1 MAGFDPWVIPPESR
15 AKFDAQ
21 FRQMQPAGGF
31 ITGEQA
37 KKLFLQSG
45 LPPAILAKVWSLAD
59 MDADGRINQHEF
71 AVALHLIQMKLK
83 GVELPATLP
92 VSLRFPPTTVAG
104 GFPAAASFGPPLE
117 SVGSPVAQP
126 PLVNAVMPPQ
136 IPAFP
141 MAPSPPTLAGTPHPS
156 PLGILPS
163 VGVTVKPA
171 AGGFPPPAGG
181 FPPPPT
187 GGFAAPA
194 GGFAAPAGGFASPG
208 ASSTPPALTEWAV
221 PQPSKLKYTQLFNS
235 YDRSRSGFLGGGQ
248 ARTILLQSALPHP
261 VLAQIWNLSDIDS
274 DGRLTCEEFV
284 LAMHLVD
291 CVKAGDSLPAK
302 LPLDLIP
309 PSYRR
314 KRSDSVQ
321 SSGGGVGG
329 GGSGGGG
336 GGPLIPSDLLSL
348 GGDGGAMREEDKNM
362 ATFEDKRRA
371 NFEKGQ
377 AELEKRRQALL
388 ESQRKEQ
395 QERER
400 KEREEQEK
408 RERIRQEQERRR
420 QLELEKQ
427 LARQRELEQEKEEQR
442 RKALEQREAARREME
457 RQRQLEWEKQRMQ
470 ELLSQKQ
477 REMEAISRLRGHK
490 KALALQIEQVENKIN
505 DANQKLAETK
515 KGVAEMKACIDE
527 MRVDRDTKMRELN
540 ETRLE
545 LKEISDKML
554 LLNQEKLSLQGRLK
568 TTAAGTNGGF
578 SLAMSNCGNKEI
590 SLNMLRSTL
599 ASVDKETELKQ
610 QDVDKSNAQ
619 LKELNDKLAELAQQN
634 EALMQEFNQKKQK
647 ALALKKQS
655 TSSVTLDAWND
666 HSEFASADSWPGE
679 STEPAPLSSG
689 LVKYRALYAFEARNA
704 DELSI
709 MPGDI
714 IMVQENQHGEP
725 GWLGGELQGKTG
737 WFPESYVEKVVT
749 SPVGGF
755 LPTDDEGAT
764 PAAAAAETVHIVGTE
779 MKMTLEGIS
788 EAPENGREPVLE
800 EASAPDVLQPSENS
814 CFTQLPRGAP
824 SVDTTSPVPG
834 EGQAAPQG
842 LQAQALFPWRAK
854 KENHLTFNKGDVIV
868 VKEQQDMWW
877 YGEFQGKVG
886 WFPKS
891 YVRLISGPMKT
902 FNNNQVSDSQ
912 EFGDVPPEPPADF
925 PVTAEEKYVALYAYQ
940 SQEPGDLS
948 FSAGDVISV
957 SKKEG
962 EWWTGTLAGQTG
974 IFPSNYVRL
983 YEADAKPV
991 RPETPQSDGK
1001 VKNAKITKK
1010 PEIVSVIA
1018 PYKATGPEQLTLEK
1032 GQLIQVRKKTDS
1044 GWWEGELQV
1053 KGKKRQTGWFPATYV
1068 KVLAGS
1074 GANSSRNSPIPTAFS
1089 SATHGEQVRALFAF
1103 VGQQEDELSFQKG
1116 DVLVVLGKEDASWWR
1131 GELGGRVG
1139 LFPANYV
1146 EPLGD
1151 KPPPDKCGQGSLQD
1165 ILFNASL
1172 STREKKRQGHIYELI
1187 STEENYVKDLTL
1199 VKEVFYRPMK
1209 QSSLLSDDEVRLI
1222 FVNWPELIMSNT
1234 KMLKSFRVRQ
1244 RMSENGIIEM
1254 IGDILCESLPYLSP
1268 YVRFCSCQVRSMA
1281 FIQQRSES
1289 DPRFKAFTRE
1299 FCKNPRTRGMPFT
1312 SFLLKPMQR
1321 MTKYPLMI
1329 KKIREYTDASHP
1341 DRGYLDSALEKAE
1354 QLCSQINEAVK
1365 ERENAD
1371 QLEWAQAHVQCNGI
1385 SERLVFNS
1393 PTNILG
1399 SRKFLHSGSLTKVKS
1414 GKELVGFLF
1423 NDFLLLT
1430 QPVRDIGRV
1439 TNVFMSDKAM
1449 NTSYKLYK
1457 QPLFLNT
1464 VLVEECTDGGGSPTD
1479 DTFQIS
1485 VPDAPRSVFR
1495 AANANEKLL
1504 WVKKIKEA
1512 AHNYRN
1518 TEAKQMKVS
1527 AKAPKQSGV
1536 GRLLVV
1542 VVEGRNLR
1550 SGAAH
1555 GSSQCDP
1562 YCEVSMAC
1570 QEHKTHVES
1579 GTSNP
1584 QWNSSMQFLVRDLRR
1599 DVLCLT
1605 VFNRELFSPNDF
1617 LGRTEVRVWDI
1628 ARETRQTR
1636 GPITKQLH
1644 LYEVDQGEVVIR
1656 LDLHIFES

>member
-1 MAGFDPWVIPPESR
+1 MAGFDPWVIPAESR

-45 LPPAILAKVWSLAD
+45 LPPAVLAKVWSLAD

-83 GVELPATLP
+83 GIELPATLP
-92 VSLRFPPTTVAG
+92 ASLRSPTT
-104 GFPAAASFGPPLE
+104 FPTANFAAAFGPPLE

-126 PLVNAVMPPQ
+126 LVNTVAPVPG
-136 IPAFP
+136 PAFP
-141 MAPSPPTLAGTPHPS
+141 VVPSPPTLAGTPHPA
-156 PLGILPS
+156 PLGILPG
-163 VGVTVKPA
+163 VGVPPKPPAPAFVPPA
-171 AGGFPPPAGG
+171 A
-181 FPPPPT
+181 
-187 GGFAAPA
+187 
-194 GGFAAPAGGFASPG
+194 
-208 ASSTPPALTEWAV
+208 STPPSLTEWAV
-221 PQPSKLKYTQLFNS
+221 PQPSKLKYTQLFNTH
-235 YDRSRSGFLGGGQ
+235 DRSRSGFLGGGQ
-248 ARTILLQSALPHP
+248 ARTILLQSALPQP

-291 CVKAGDSLPAK
+291 CVKAGDALPAK

-321 SSGGGVGG
+321 SSGPMPELLGALPGEM
-329 GGSGGGG
+329 
-336 GGPLIPSDLLSL
+336 PLD
-348 GGDGGAMREEDKNM
+348 DKNM

-427 LARQRELEQEKEEQR
+427 LARQREIEQEKEEQR

-477 REMEAISRLRGHK
+477 REQENISRLKGHR

-505 DANQKLAETK
+505 EANQKLTDTK
-515 KGVAEMKACIDE
+515 KGVAEMKAFIDE
-527 MRVDRDTKMRELN
+527 MRVERDTKMRELN

-545 LKEISDKML
+545 LKEINDKML
-554 LLNQEKLSLQGRLK
+554 LLNQEKLSHQGRLK
-568 TTAAGTNGGF
+568 TIGANNNY
-578 SLAMSNCGNKEI
+578 SLAMNSCGSKEI

-599 ASVDKETELKQ
+599 ASVEKEAELKQ
-610 QDVDKSNAQ
+610 QDVDNNNAQ
-619 LKELNDKLAELAQQN
+619 LKELKDRLADLVQQN
-634 EALMQEFNQKKQK
+634 ETLMREFTQKKQQV
-647 ALALKKQS
+647 LALKKQK
-655 TSSVTLDAWND
+655 SSSITLDAWND
-666 HSEFASADSWPGE
+666 NSEFASADSWPGE
-679 STEPAPLSSG
+679 STQPEPSSG

-749 SPVGGF
+749 SPTGGF
-755 LPTDDEGAT
+755 PVDSNQV
-764 PAAAAAETVHIVGTE
+764 AAAAGTAETVHIVGTE

-788 EAPENGREPVLE
+788 EAPENGREPTLDEV
-800 EASAPDVLQPSENS
+800 SAPDVLQPSENS

-834 EGQAAPQG
+834 EGETAPQG

-854 KENHLTFNKGDVIV
+854 KENHLTFNKGDVIA

-877 YGEFQGKVG
+877 YGEFQGKLG

-891 YVRLISGPMKT
+891 YVRLISGPVKT
-902 FNNNQVSDSQ
+902 FNNQVSDLQ

-925 PVTAEEKYVALYAYQ
+925 PVAAEEKYIALYAYQ

-948 FSAGDVISV
+948 FNAGDVISV

-983 YEADAKPV
+983 YEPEVKEEKAASAAEEIPLNATSTLPTNEELGFTGAEPA

-1001 VKNAKITKK
+1001 VKNSKIIKK

-1068 KVLAGS
+1068 KVLGGS
-1074 GANSSRNSPIPTAFS
+1074 GTSSSRNSPVPATFGS
-1089 SATHGEQVRALFAF
+1089 STRGEQVRALFPF
-1103 VGQQEDELSFQKG
+1103 IGQQDDELSFQKG
-1116 DVLVVLGKEDASWWR
+1116 DILVVLSKEDASWWK
-1131 GELGGRVG
+1131 GEIAGRVG

-1146 EPLGD
+1146 EPLD
-1151 KPPPDKCGQGSLQD
+1151 RPVDKCGSLQE
-1165 ILFNASL
+1165 ILFSPSL

-1209 QSSLLSDDEVRLI
+1209 QSSLLSDEEVKLI

-1244 RMSENGIIEM
+1244 RMSEDGVIEM
-1254 IGDILCESLPYLSP
+1254 IGDILCESLPYLTP

-1281 FIQQRSES
+1281 FIQQRSEN

-1341 DRGYLDSALEKAE
+1341 DRGYLDEALEKAE
-1354 QLCSQINEAVK
+1354 QLCTQINEAVK

-1371 QLEWAQAHVQCNGI
+1371 QLEWAQAHIQCNGI

-1393 PTNILG
+1393 LTNILG

-1423 NDFLLLT
+1423 NDFLLLA
-1430 QPVRDIGRV
+1430 QPMRDVGRV

-1449 NTSYKLYK
+1449 NASYKLYK

-1464 VLVEECTDGGGSPTD
+1464 VLVEDGSDGGSPSD

-1527 AKAPKQSGV
+1527 ATAPKLSGV

-1555 GSSQCDP
+1555 GQCDP

-1570 QEHKTHVES
+1570 QEHKTHVETA
-1579 GTSNP
+1579 TSSP

-1628 ARETRQTR
+1628 VQETRQTR
-1636 GPITKQLH
+1636 GPITKQLR

>member
-21 FRQMQPAGGF
+21 FRQMQPTGGF

-45 LPPAILAKVWSLAD
+45 LPPAVLAKVWSLAD

-83 GVELPATLP
+83 GIELPATLP
-92 VSLRFPPTTVAG
+92 ASLRSPTT
-104 GFPAAASFGPPLE
+104 FPTANFAAAFGPPLE

-126 PLVNAVMPPQ
+126 LVNTVAPVPG
-136 IPAFP
+136 PAFP
-141 MAPSPPTLAGTPHPS
+141 VVPSPPTLAGTPHPA
-156 PLGILPS
+156 PLGILPG
-163 VGVTVKPA
+163 VGVPPKPPAPAFVPPA
-171 AGGFPPPAGG
+171 A
-181 FPPPPT
+181 
-187 GGFAAPA
+187 
-194 GGFAAPAGGFASPG
+194 
-208 ASSTPPALTEWAV
+208 STPPSLTEWAV
-221 PQPSKLKYTQLFNS
+221 PQPSKLKYTQLFNTH
-235 YDRSRSGFLGGGQ
+235 DRSRSGFLGGGQ
-248 ARTILLQSALPHP
+248 ARTILLQSALPQP

-291 CVKAGDSLPAK
+291 CVKAGDALPAK

-321 SSGGGVGG
+321 SSGPMPELLGALPGEM
-329 GGSGGGG
+329 
-336 GGPLIPSDLLSL
+336 PLD
-348 GGDGGAMREEDKNM
+348 DKNM

-427 LARQRELEQEKEEQR
+427 LARQREIEQEKEEQR

-477 REMEAISRLRGHK
+477 REQENISRLKGHR

-505 DANQKLAETK
+505 EANQKLADTK
-515 KGVAEMKACIDE
+515 KGVAEMKAFIDE
-527 MRVDRDTKMRELN
+527 MRVERDTKMRELN

-545 LKEISDKML
+545 LKEINDKML
-554 LLNQEKLSLQGRLK
+554 LLNQEKLSHQGRLK
-568 TTAAGTNGGF
+568 TIGANNNY
-578 SLAMSNCGNKEI
+578 SLAMNSCGSKEI

-599 ASVDKETELKQ
+599 ASVEKEAELKQ
-610 QDVDKSNAQ
+610 QDVDNNNAQ
-619 LKELNDKLAELAQQN
+619 LKELKDRLADLVQQN
-634 EALMQEFNQKKQK
+634 ETLMREFTQKKQQV
-647 ALALKKQS
+647 LALKKQK
-655 TSSVTLDAWND
+655 SSSITLDAWND
-666 HSEFASADSWPGE
+666 NSEFASADSWPGE
-679 STEPAPLSSG
+679 STQPEPSSG

-749 SPVGGF
+749 SPTGGF
-755 LPTDDEGAT
+755 PVDNNQV
-764 PAAAAAETVHIVGTE
+764 AAAAGAAETVHIVGTE

-788 EAPENGREPVLE
+788 EAPENGREPALDEV
-800 EASAPDVLQPSENS
+800 SAPDVLQPSENS

-834 EGQAAPQG
+834 EGETAPQG

-854 KENHLTFNKGDVIV
+854 KENHLTFNKGDVIA

-877 YGEFQGKVG
+877 YGEFQGKLG

-891 YVRLISGPMKT
+891 YVRLISGPVKT
-902 FNNNQVSDSQ
+902 FNNQVADLQ

-925 PVTAEEKYVALYAYQ
+925 PVAAEEKYIALYAYQ

-948 FSAGDVISV
+948 FNAGDVISV

-983 YEADAKPV
+983 YEPEVKPA

-1001 VKNAKITKK
+1001 VKNSKIIKK

-1068 KVLAGS
+1068 KVLGGS
-1074 GANSSRNSPIPTAFS
+1074 GTSSSRNSPVPATFGS
-1089 SATHGEQVRALFAF
+1089 STRGEQVRALFPF
-1103 VGQQEDELSFQKG
+1103 IGQQDDELSFQKG
-1116 DVLVVLGKEDASWWR
+1116 DILVVLSKEDASWWK
-1131 GELGGRVG
+1131 GEIAGRVG

-1146 EPLGD
+1146 EPLD
-1151 KPPPDKCGQGSLQD
+1151 RPVDKCGSLQE
-1165 ILFNASL
+1165 ILFSPSL

-1209 QSSLLSDDEVRLI
+1209 QSSLLSDEEVKLI

-1244 RMSENGIIEM
+1244 RMSEDGVIEM
-1254 IGDILCESLPYLSP
+1254 IGDILCESLPYLTP

-1281 FIQQRSES
+1281 FIQQRSEN

-1341 DRGYLDSALEKAE
+1341 DRGYLDEALEKAE
-1354 QLCSQINEAVK
+1354 QLCTQINEAVK

-1371 QLEWAQAHVQCNGI
+1371 QLEWAQAHIQCNGI

-1393 PTNILG
+1393 LTNILG

-1423 NDFLLLT
+1423 NDFLLLA
-1430 QPVRDIGRV
+1430 QPMRDVGRV

-1449 NTSYKLYK
+1449 NASYKLYK

-1464 VLVEECTDGGGSPTD
+1464 VLVEDGSDGGSPSD

-1527 AKAPKQSGV
+1527 AKAPKLSGV

-1555 GSSQCDP
+1555 GQCDP

-1570 QEHKTHVES
+1570 QEHKTHVETA
-1579 GTSNP
+1579 TSSP

-1628 ARETRQTR
+1628 VQETRQTR
-1636 GPITKQLH
+1636 GPITKQLR

>member
-21 FRQMQPAGGF
+21 FRQMQPTGGF

-45 LPPAILAKVWSLAD
+45 LPPAVLAKVWSLAD

-83 GVELPATLP
+83 GIELPATLP
-92 VSLRFPPTTVAG
+92 ASLRSPTT
-104 GFPAAASFGPPLE
+104 FPTANFAAAFGPPLE

-126 PLVNAVMPPQ
+126 LVNTVAPVPG
-136 IPAFP
+136 PAFP
-141 MAPSPPTLAGTPHPS
+141 VVPSPPTLAGTPHPA
-156 PLGILPS
+156 PLGILPG
-163 VGVTVKPA
+163 VGVPPKPPAPAFVPPA
-171 AGGFPPPAGG
+171 A
-181 FPPPPT
+181 
-187 GGFAAPA
+187 
-194 GGFAAPAGGFASPG
+194 
-208 ASSTPPALTEWAV
+208 STPPSLTEWAV
-221 PQPSKLKYTQLFNS
+221 PQPSKLKYTQLFNTH
-235 YDRSRSGFLGGGQ
+235 DRSRSGFLGGGQ
-248 ARTILLQSALPHP
+248 ARTILLQSALPQP

-291 CVKAGDSLPAK
+291 CVKAGDALPAK

-321 SSGGGVGG
+321 SSGPMPELLGALPGEM
-329 GGSGGGG
+329 
-336 GGPLIPSDLLSL
+336 PLD
-348 GGDGGAMREEDKNM
+348 DKNM

-427 LARQRELEQEKEEQR
+427 LARQREIEQEKEEQR

-477 REMEAISRLRGHK
+477 REQENISRLKGHR

-505 DANQKLAETK
+505 EANQKLADTK
-515 KGVAEMKACIDE
+515 KGVAEMKAFIDE
-527 MRVDRDTKMRELN
+527 MRVERDTKMRELN

-545 LKEISDKML
+545 LKEINDKML
-554 LLNQEKLSLQGRLK
+554 LLNQEKLSHQGRLK
-568 TTAAGTNGGF
+568 TIGANNNY
-578 SLAMSNCGNKEI
+578 SLAMNSCGSKEI

-599 ASVDKETELKQ
+599 ASVEKEAELKQ
-610 QDVDKSNAQ
+610 QDVDNNNAQ
-619 LKELNDKLAELAQQN
+619 LKELKDRLADLVQQN
-634 EALMQEFNQKKQK
+634 ETLMREFTQKKQQV
-647 ALALKKQS
+647 LALKKQK
-655 TSSVTLDAWND
+655 SSSITLDAWND
-666 HSEFASADSWPGE
+666 NSEFASADSWPGE
-679 STEPAPLSSG
+679 STQPEPSSG

-749 SPVGGF
+749 SPTGGF
-755 LPTDDEGAT
+755 PVDNNQV
-764 PAAAAAETVHIVGTE
+764 AAAAGAAETVHIVGTE

-788 EAPENGREPVLE
+788 EAPENGREPALDEV
-800 EASAPDVLQPSENS
+800 SAPDVLQPSENS

-834 EGQAAPQG
+834 EGETAPQG

-854 KENHLTFNKGDVIV
+854 KENHLTFNKGDVIA

-877 YGEFQGKVG
+877 YGEFQGKLG

-891 YVRLISGPMKT
+891 YVRLISGPVKT
-902 FNNNQVSDSQ
+902 FNNQVADLQ

-925 PVTAEEKYVALYAYQ
+925 PVAAEEKYIALYAYQ

-948 FSAGDVISV
+948 FNAGDVISV

-983 YEADAKPV
+983 YEPEVKEEKAASAAEEIPLNATSTLPTNEELGFTGAEPA

-1001 VKNAKITKK
+1001 VKNSKIIKK

-1068 KVLAGS
+1068 KVLGGS
-1074 GANSSRNSPIPTAFS
+1074 GTSSSRNSPVPATFGS
-1089 SATHGEQVRALFAF
+1089 STRGEQVRALFPF
-1103 VGQQEDELSFQKG
+1103 IGQQDDELSFQKG
-1116 DVLVVLGKEDASWWR
+1116 DILVVLSKEDASWWK
-1131 GELGGRVG
+1131 GEIAGRVG

-1146 EPLGD
+1146 EPLD
-1151 KPPPDKCGQGSLQD
+1151 RPVDKCGSLQE
-1165 ILFNASL
+1165 ILFSPSL

-1209 QSSLLSDDEVRLI
+1209 QSSLLSDEEVKLI

-1244 RMSENGIIEM
+1244 RMSEDGVIEM
-1254 IGDILCESLPYLSP
+1254 IGDILCESLPYLTP

-1281 FIQQRSES
+1281 FIQQRSEN

-1341 DRGYLDSALEKAE
+1341 DRGYLDEALEKAE
-1354 QLCSQINEAVK
+1354 QLCTQINEAVK

-1371 QLEWAQAHVQCNGI
+1371 QLEWAQAHIQCNGI

-1393 PTNILG
+1393 LTNILG

-1423 NDFLLLT
+1423 NDFLLLA
-1430 QPVRDIGRV
+1430 QPMRDVGRV

-1449 NTSYKLYK
+1449 NASYKLYK

-1464 VLVEECTDGGGSPTD
+1464 VLVEDGSDGGSPSD

-1527 AKAPKQSGV
+1527 AKAPKLSGV

-1555 GSSQCDP
+1555 GQCDP

-1570 QEHKTHVES
+1570 QEHKTHVETA
-1579 GTSNP
+1579 TSSP

-1628 ARETRQTR
+1628 VQETRQTR
-1636 GPITKQLH
+1636 GPITKQLR

>member
-21 FRQMQPAGGF
+21 FRQMQPTGGF

-45 LPPAILAKVWSLAD
+45 LPPAVLAKVWSLAD

-83 GVELPATLP
+83 GIELPATLP
-92 VSLRFPPTTVAG
+92 ATLRSPTT
-104 GFPAAASFGPPLE
+104 FPTANFAAAFGPPLE

-126 PLVNAVMPPQ
+126 LVNPVAPVPG
-136 IPAFP
+136 PAFP
-141 MAPSPPTLAGTPHPS
+141 VAPSPPTLAGTPPS
-156 PLGILPS
+156 ITAGHSSWIKNWSPVPRTVTFCEALSYLFCVFPCS
-163 VGVTVKPA
+163 VGIPPKPPA
-171 AGGFPPPAGG
+171 PAFPPPA
-181 FPPPPT
+181 
-187 GGFAAPA
+187 AA
-194 GGFAAPAGGFASPG
+194 
-208 ASSTPPALTEWAV
+208 STPPVLTEWAV

-235 YDRSRSGFLGGGQ
+235 HDRSRSGFLGGGQ
-248 ARTILLQSALPHP
+248 ARTILLQSALPQP

-291 CVKAGDSLPAK
+291 CVKAGDALPAK

-321 SSGGGVGG
+321 ST
-329 GGSGGGG
+329 
-336 GGPLIPSDLLSL
+336 GPVPELL
-348 GGDGGAMREEDKNM
+348 GALPGEVMVDDKNM

-427 LARQRELEQEKEEQR
+427 LARQREIEQEKEEQR

-477 REMEAISRLRGHK
+477 REQENVSRLKGHR

-505 DANQKLAETK
+505 EANQKLTDTK

-527 MRVDRDTKMRELN
+527 MRVERDTKMRELN
-540 ETRLE
+540 EARLE

-554 LLNQEKLSLQGRLK
+554 LLNQEKLSHQGRLK
-568 TTAAGTNGGF
+568 TIGANANY
-578 SLAMSNCGNKEI
+578 SLAMNSCGNKEI

-599 ASVDKETELKQ
+599 ASLKKETELKQ
-610 QDVDKSNAQ
+610 QDVDNNNAQ
-619 LKELNDKLAELAQQN
+619 LKELKDRLADLVQQN
-634 EALMQEFNQKKQK
+634 EALMRDFTQKKQQVI
-647 ALALKKQS
+647 ALKKQKN
-655 TSSVTLDAWND
+655 SSITLDTWND
-666 HSEFASADSWPGE
+666 NSDFASADSWPGE
-679 STEPAPLSSG
+679 SSQPEPSSG

-749 SPVGGF
+749 SPTGGF
-755 LPTDDEGAT
+755 PAGNNQGAA
-764 PAAAAAETVHIVGTE
+764 AAAAAETVHIVGTE

-788 EAPENGREPVLE
+788 EAPENGREPALDEV
-800 EASAPDVLQPSENS
+800 AAPDVLQPSENS

-854 KENHLTFNKGDVIV
+854 KENHLTFNKGDVIA

-877 YGEFQGKVG
+877 YGEFQGKLG

-891 YVRLISGPMKT
+891 YVRLISGPVKT
-902 FNNNQVSDSQ
+902 FNNNQVSDLQ
-912 EFGDVPPEPPADF
+912 EYGDVPPEPPADF

-940 SQEPGDLS
+940 SQEP
-948 FSAGDVISV
+948 
-957 SKKEG
+957 
-962 EWWTGTLAGQTG
+962 AGQTG

-983 YEADAKPV
+983 YEPEVKPA

-1001 VKNAKITKK
+1001 MKNSKIIKK

-1068 KVLAGS
+1068 KVLGGS
-1074 GANSSRNSPIPTAFS
+1074 GTNSSRNSPVPAAFGS
-1089 SATHGEQVRALFAF
+1089 STRGEQVRALFPF
-1103 VGQQEDELSFQKG
+1103 IGQQEDELSFQKG
-1116 DVLVVLGKEDASWWR
+1116 DVLVVLSKEDASWWK
-1131 GELGGRVG
+1131 GELAGRVG

-1146 EPLGD
+1146 EPLD
-1151 KPPPDKCGQGSLQD
+1151 RPVDKCGSLQE
-1165 ILFNASL
+1165 ILFSASL

-1187 STEENYVKDLTL
+1187 STEENYVKDLIL

-1209 QSSLLSDDEVRLI
+1209 QSSLLTDDEVKLI

-1244 RMSENGIIEM
+1244 RMSEDGVIEM
-1254 IGDILCESLPYLSP
+1254 IGDILCESLPYLTP

-1281 FIQQRSES
+1281 FIQQRSEN
-1289 DPRFKAFTRE
+1289 DPRFKSFTRE

-1341 DRGYLDSALEKAE
+1341 DRGYLDEALEKAE

-1371 QLEWAQAHVQCNGI
+1371 HLEWAQSHIQCNGI

-1393 PTNILG
+1393 LTNILG

-1423 NDFLLLT
+1423 NDFLLLA
-1430 QPVRDIGRV
+1430 QPMRDVGRV

-1449 NTSYKLYK
+1449 NASYKLYK

-1464 VLVEECTDGGGSPTD
+1464 VLVEDCSDGAGSPSD

-1485 VPDAPRSVFR
+1485 VP
-1495 AANANEKLL
+1495 
-1504 WVKKIKEA
+1504 
-1512 AHNYRN
+1512 
-1518 TEAKQMKVS
+1518 
-1527 AKAPKQSGV
+1527 
-1536 GRLLVV
+1536 
-1542 VVEGRNLR
+1542 
-1550 SGAAH
+1550 
-1555 GSSQCDP
+1555 
-1562 YCEVSMAC
+1562 
-1570 QEHKTHVES
+1570 
-1579 GTSNP
+1579 
-1584 QWNSSMQFLVRDLRR
+1584 
-1599 DVLCLT
+1599 
-1605 VFNRELFSPNDF
+1605 
-1617 LGRTEVRVWDI
+1617 
-1628 ARETRQTR
+1628 
-1636 GPITKQLH
+1636 
-1644 LYEVDQGEVVIR
+1644 
-1656 LDLHIFES
+1656 

>member
-21 FRQMQPAGGF
+21 FRQMQPTGGF

-45 LPPAILAKVWSLAD
+45 LPPAVLAKVWSLAD

-83 GVELPATLP
+83 GIELPATLP
-92 VSLRFPPTTVAG
+92 ASLRSPTT
-104 GFPAAASFGPPLE
+104 FPTANFAAAFGPPLE

-126 PLVNAVMPPQ
+126 LVNTVAPVPG
-136 IPAFP
+136 PAFP
-141 MAPSPPTLAGTPHPS
+141 VVPSPPTLAGTPHPA
-156 PLGILPS
+156 PLGILPG
-163 VGVTVKPA
+163 VGVPPKPPAPAFVPPA
-171 AGGFPPPAGG
+171 A
-181 FPPPPT
+181 
-187 GGFAAPA
+187 
-194 GGFAAPAGGFASPG
+194 
-208 ASSTPPALTEWAV
+208 STPPSLTEWAV
-221 PQPSKLKYTQLFNS
+221 PQPSKLKYTQLFNTH
-235 YDRSRSGFLGGGQ
+235 DRSRSGFLGGGQ
-248 ARTILLQSALPHP
+248 ARTILLQSALPQP

-291 CVKAGDSLPAK
+291 CVKAGDALPAK

-321 SSGGGVGG
+321 SSGPMPELLGALPGEM
-329 GGSGGGG
+329 
-336 GGPLIPSDLLSL
+336 PLD
-348 GGDGGAMREEDKNM
+348 DKNM

-427 LARQRELEQEKEEQR
+427 LARQREIEQEKEEQR

-477 REMEAISRLRGHK
+477 REQENISRLKGHR

-505 DANQKLAETK
+505 EANQKLADTK
-515 KGVAEMKACIDE
+515 KGVAEMKAFIDE
-527 MRVDRDTKMRELN
+527 MRVERDTKMRELN

-545 LKEISDKML
+545 LKEINDKML
-554 LLNQEKLSLQGRLK
+554 LLNQEKLSHQGRLK
-568 TTAAGTNGGF
+568 TIGANNNY
-578 SLAMSNCGNKEI
+578 SLAMNSCGSKEI

-599 ASVDKETELKQ
+599 ASVEKEAELKQ
-610 QDVDKSNAQ
+610 QDVDNNNAQ
-619 LKELNDKLAELAQQN
+619 LKELKDRLADLVQQN
-634 EALMQEFNQKKQK
+634 ETLMREFTQKKQQV
-647 ALALKKQS
+647 LALKKQK
-655 TSSVTLDAWND
+655 SSSITLDAWND
-666 HSEFASADSWPGE
+666 NSEFASADSWAGE
-679 STEPAPLSSG
+679 STQPEPSSG

-749 SPVGGF
+749 SPTGGF
-755 LPTDDEGAT
+755 PVDNNQV
-764 PAAAAAETVHIVGTE
+764 AAAAGAAETVHIVGTE

-788 EAPENGREPVLE
+788 EAPENGREPTLDEV
-800 EASAPDVLQPSENS
+800 SAPDVLQPSENS

-834 EGQAAPQG
+834 EGETAPQG

-854 KENHLTFNKGDVIV
+854 KENHLTFNKGDVIA

-877 YGEFQGKVG
+877 YGEFQGKLG

-891 YVRLISGPMKT
+891 YVRLISGPVKT
-902 FNNNQVSDSQ
+902 FNNQVSDLQ

-925 PVTAEEKYVALYAYQ
+925 PVAAEEKYIALYAYQ

-948 FSAGDVISV
+948 FNAGDVISV

-983 YEADAKPV
+983 YEPEVKEEKAASAAEEIPLNATSTLPTNEELGFTGAEPA

-1001 VKNAKITKK
+1001 VKNSKIIKK

-1068 KVLAGS
+1068 KVLGGS
-1074 GANSSRNSPIPTAFS
+1074 GTSSSRNSPVPATFGS
-1089 SATHGEQVRALFAF
+1089 STRGEQVRALFPF
-1103 VGQQEDELSFQKG
+1103 IGQQDDELSFQKG
-1116 DVLVVLGKEDASWWR
+1116 DILVVLSKEDASWWK
-1131 GELGGRVG
+1131 GEIAGRVG

-1146 EPLGD
+1146 EPLD
-1151 KPPPDKCGQGSLQD
+1151 RPVDKCGSLQE
-1165 ILFNASL
+1165 ILFSPSL

-1209 QSSLLSDDEVRLI
+1209 QSSLLSDEEVKLI

-1244 RMSENGIIEM
+1244 RMSEDGVIEM
-1254 IGDILCESLPYLSP
+1254 IGDILCESLPYLTP

-1281 FIQQRSES
+1281 FIQQRSEN

-1341 DRGYLDSALEKAE
+1341 DRGYLDEALEKAE
-1354 QLCSQINEAVK
+1354 QLCTQINEAVK

-1393 PTNILG
+1393 LTNILG

-1423 NDFLLLT
+1423 NDFLLLA
-1430 QPVRDIGRV
+1430 QPMRDVGRV

-1449 NTSYKLYK
+1449 NASYKLYK

-1464 VLVEECTDGGGSPTD
+1464 VLVEDGSDGGSPSD

-1527 AKAPKQSGV
+1527 VSRRPAV
-1536 GRLLVV
+1536 GQLKLVV
-1542 VVEGRNLR
+1542 EQARDLNLKDVKGR
-1550 SGAAH
+1550 
-1555 GSSQCDP
+1555 CDP

-1570 QEHKTHVES
+1570 QEHKTHVETA
-1579 GTSNP
+1579 TSSP

-1628 ARETRQTR
+1628 VQETRQTR
-1636 GPITKQLH
+1636 GPITKQLR

>member
-1 MAGFDPWVIPPESR
+1 MAGFDPWVIPAESR

-45 LPPAILAKVWSLAD
+45 LPPAVLAKVWSLAD

-83 GVELPATLP
+83 GIELPATLP
-92 VSLRFPPTTVAG
+92 ASLRSPTT
-104 GFPAAASFGPPLE
+104 FPTANFAAAFGPPLE

-126 PLVNAVMPPQ
+126 LVNTVAPVPG
-136 IPAFP
+136 PAFP
-141 MAPSPPTLAGTPHPS
+141 VVPSPPTLAGTPHPA
-156 PLGILPS
+156 PLGILPG
-163 VGVTVKPA
+163 VGVPPKPPAPAFVPPA
-171 AGGFPPPAGG
+171 A
-181 FPPPPT
+181 
-187 GGFAAPA
+187 
-194 GGFAAPAGGFASPG
+194 
-208 ASSTPPALTEWAV
+208 STPPSLTEWAV
-221 PQPSKLKYTQLFNS
+221 PQPSKLKYTQLFNTH
-235 YDRSRSGFLGGGQ
+235 DRSRSGFLGGGQ
-248 ARTILLQSALPHP
+248 ARTILLQSALPQP

-291 CVKAGDSLPAK
+291 CVKAGDALPAK

-321 SSGGGVGG
+321 SSGPMPELLGALPGEM
-329 GGSGGGG
+329 
-336 GGPLIPSDLLSL
+336 PLD
-348 GGDGGAMREEDKNM
+348 DKNM

-427 LARQRELEQEKEEQR
+427 LARQREIEQEKEEQR

-477 REMEAISRLRGHK
+477 REQENISRLKGHR

-505 DANQKLAETK
+505 EANQKLTDTK
-515 KGVAEMKACIDE
+515 KGVAEMKAFIDE
-527 MRVDRDTKMRELN
+527 MRVERDTKMRELN

-545 LKEISDKML
+545 LKEINDKML
-554 LLNQEKLSLQGRLK
+554 LLNQEKLSHQGRLK
-568 TTAAGTNGGF
+568 TIGANNNY
-578 SLAMSNCGNKEI
+578 SLAMNSCGSKEI

-599 ASVDKETELKQ
+599 ASVEKEAELKQ
-610 QDVDKSNAQ
+610 QDVDNNNAQ
-619 LKELNDKLAELAQQN
+619 LKELKDRLADLVQQN
-634 EALMQEFNQKKQK
+634 ETLMREFTQKKQQV
-647 ALALKKQS
+647 LALKKQK
-655 TSSVTLDAWND
+655 SSSITLDAWND
-666 HSEFASADSWPGE
+666 NSEFASADSWPGE
-679 STEPAPLSSG
+679 STQPEPSSG

-749 SPVGGF
+749 SPTGGF
-755 LPTDDEGAT
+755 PVDSNQV
-764 PAAAAAETVHIVGTE
+764 AAAAGTAETVHIVGTE

-788 EAPENGREPVLE
+788 EAPENGREPTLDEV
-800 EASAPDVLQPSENS
+800 SAPDVLQPSENS

-834 EGQAAPQG
+834 EGETAPQG

-854 KENHLTFNKGDVIV
+854 KENHLTFNKGDVIA

-877 YGEFQGKVG
+877 YGEFQGKLG

-891 YVRLISGPMKT
+891 YVRLISGPVKT
-902 FNNNQVSDSQ
+902 FNNQVSDLQ

-925 PVTAEEKYVALYAYQ
+925 PVAAEEKYIALYAYQ

-948 FSAGDVISV
+948 FNAGDVISV

-983 YEADAKPV
+983 YEPEVKEEKAASAAEEIPLNATSTLPTNEELGFTGAEPA

-1001 VKNAKITKK
+1001 VKNSKIIKK

-1068 KVLAGS
+1068 KVLGGS
-1074 GANSSRNSPIPTAFS
+1074 GTSSSRNSPVPATFGS
-1089 SATHGEQVRALFAF
+1089 STRGEQVRALFPF
-1103 VGQQEDELSFQKG
+1103 IGQQDDELSFQKG
-1116 DVLVVLGKEDASWWR
+1116 DILVVLSKEDASWWK
-1131 GELGGRVG
+1131 GEIAGRVG

-1146 EPLGD
+1146 EPLD
-1151 KPPPDKCGQGSLQD
+1151 RPVDKCGSLQE
-1165 ILFNASL
+1165 ILFSPSL

-1209 QSSLLSDDEVRLI
+1209 QSSLLSDEEVKLI

-1244 RMSENGIIEM
+1244 RMSEDGVIEM
-1254 IGDILCESLPYLSP
+1254 IGDILCESLPYLTP

-1281 FIQQRSES
+1281 FIQQRSEN

-1341 DRGYLDSALEKAE
+1341 DRGYLDEALEKAE
-1354 QLCSQINEAVK
+1354 QLCTQINEAVK

-1371 QLEWAQAHVQCNGI
+1371 QLEWAQAHIQCNGI

-1393 PTNILG
+1393 LTNILG

-1423 NDFLLLT
+1423 NDFLLLA
-1430 QPVRDIGRV
+1430 QPMRDVGRV

-1449 NTSYKLYK
+1449 NASYKLYK

-1464 VLVEECTDGGGSPTD
+1464 VLVEDGSDGGSPSD

-1527 AKAPKQSGV
+1527 G
-1536 GRLLVV
+1536 
-1542 VVEGRNLR
+1542 
-1550 SGAAH
+1550 
-1555 GSSQCDP
+1555 QCDP

-1570 QEHKTHVES
+1570 QEHKTHVETA
-1579 GTSNP
+1579 TSSP

-1628 ARETRQTR
+1628 VQETRQTR
-1636 GPITKQLH
+1636 GPITKQLR

>member
-21 FRQMQPAGGF
+21 FRQMQPTGGF

-45 LPPAILAKVWSLAD
+45 LPPAVLAKVWSLAD

-83 GVELPATLP
+83 GIELPATLP
-92 VSLRFPPTTVAG
+92 ASLRSPTT
-104 GFPAAASFGPPLE
+104 FPTANFAAAFGPPLE

-126 PLVNAVMPPQ
+126 LVNTVAPVPG
-136 IPAFP
+136 PAFP
-141 MAPSPPTLAGTPHPS
+141 VVPSPPTLAGTPHPA
-156 PLGILPS
+156 PLGILPG
-163 VGVTVKPA
+163 VGVPPKPPAPAFVPPA
-171 AGGFPPPAGG
+171 A
-181 FPPPPT
+181 
-187 GGFAAPA
+187 
-194 GGFAAPAGGFASPG
+194 
-208 ASSTPPALTEWAV
+208 STPPSLTEWAV
-221 PQPSKLKYTQLFNS
+221 PQPSKLKYTQLFNTH
-235 YDRSRSGFLGGGQ
+235 DRSRSGFLGGGQ
-248 ARTILLQSALPHP
+248 ARTILLQSALPQP

-291 CVKAGDSLPAK
+291 CVKAGDALPAK

-321 SSGGGVGG
+321 SSGPMPELLGALPGEM
-329 GGSGGGG
+329 
-336 GGPLIPSDLLSL
+336 PLD
-348 GGDGGAMREEDKNM
+348 DKNM

-427 LARQRELEQEKEEQR
+427 LARQREIEQEKEEQR

-477 REMEAISRLRGHK
+477 REQENISRLKGHR

-505 DANQKLAETK
+505 EANQKLADTK
-515 KGVAEMKACIDE
+515 KGVAEMKAFIDE
-527 MRVDRDTKMRELN
+527 MRVERDTKMRELN

-545 LKEISDKML
+545 LKEINDKML
-554 LLNQEKLSLQGRLK
+554 LLNQEKLSHQGRLK
-568 TTAAGTNGGF
+568 TIGANNNY
-578 SLAMSNCGNKEI
+578 SLAMNSCGSKEI

-599 ASVDKETELKQ
+599 ASVEKEAELKQ
-610 QDVDKSNAQ
+610 QDVDNNNAQ
-619 LKELNDKLAELAQQN
+619 LKELKDRLADLVQQN
-634 EALMQEFNQKKQK
+634 ETLMREFTQKKQQV
-647 ALALKKQS
+647 LALKKQK
-655 TSSVTLDAWND
+655 SSSITLDAWND
-666 HSEFASADSWPGE
+666 NSEFASADSWPGE
-679 STEPAPLSSG
+679 STQPEPSSG

-749 SPVGGF
+749 SPTGGF
-755 LPTDDEGAT
+755 PVDNNQV
-764 PAAAAAETVHIVGTE
+764 AAAAGAAETVHIVGTE

-788 EAPENGREPVLE
+788 EAPENGREPALDEV
-800 EASAPDVLQPSENS
+800 SAPDVLQPSENS

-834 EGQAAPQG
+834 EGETAPQG

-854 KENHLTFNKGDVIV
+854 KENHLTFNKGDVIA

-877 YGEFQGKVG
+877 YGEFQGKLG

-891 YVRLISGPMKT
+891 YVRLISGPVKT
-902 FNNNQVSDSQ
+902 FNNQVADLQ

-925 PVTAEEKYVALYAYQ
+925 PVAAEEKYIALYAYQ

-948 FSAGDVISV
+948 FNAGDVISV

-983 YEADAKPV
+983 YEPEVKEEKAASAAEEIPLNATSTLPTNEELGFTGAEPA

-1001 VKNAKITKK
+1001 VKNSKIIKK

-1068 KVLAGS
+1068 KVLGGS
-1074 GANSSRNSPIPTAFS
+1074 GTSSSRNSPVPATFGS
-1089 SATHGEQVRALFAF
+1089 STRGEQVRALFPF
-1103 VGQQEDELSFQKG
+1103 IGQQDDELSFQKG
-1116 DVLVVLGKEDASWWR
+1116 DILVVLSKEDASWWK
-1131 GELGGRVG
+1131 GEIAGRVG

-1146 EPLGD
+1146 EPLD
-1151 KPPPDKCGQGSLQD
+1151 RPVDKCGSLQE
-1165 ILFNASL
+1165 ILFSPSL

-1209 QSSLLSDDEVRLI
+1209 QSSLLSDEEVKLI

-1244 RMSENGIIEM
+1244 RMSEDGVIEM
-1254 IGDILCESLPYLSP
+1254 IGDILCESLPYLTP

-1281 FIQQRSES
+1281 FIQQRSEN

-1341 DRGYLDSALEKAE
+1341 DRGYLDEALEKAE
-1354 QLCSQINEAVK
+1354 QLCTQINEAVK

-1371 QLEWAQAHVQCNGI
+1371 QLEWAQAHIQCNGI

-1393 PTNILG
+1393 LTNILG

-1423 NDFLLLT
+1423 NDFLLLA
-1430 QPVRDIGRV
+1430 QPMRDVGRV

-1449 NTSYKLYK
+1449 NASYKLYK

-1464 VLVEECTDGGGSPTD
+1464 VLVEDGSDGGSPSD

-1527 AKAPKQSGV
+1527 VSRRPAV
-1536 GRLLVV
+1536 GQLKLVV
-1542 VVEGRNLR
+1542 EQARDLNLKDVK
-1550 SGAAH
+1550 G
-1555 GSSQCDP
+1555 QCDP

-1570 QEHKTHVES
+1570 QEHKTHVETA
-1579 GTSNP
+1579 TSSP

-1628 ARETRQTR
+1628 VQETRQTR
-1636 GPITKQLH
+1636 GPITKQLR